1 LAAEPVAAAS
11 VQSRVM
17 SKPFRARNILASGKN
32 CMGEVLMFGMSV
44 YNERNGEIPEGV
56 NNHPARPNVVFMIGS
71 KLLLEGRESGDPIL
85 ECSEK

>member
-1 LAAEPVAAAS
+1 
-11 VQSRVM
+11 
-17 SKPFRARNILASGKN
+17 
-32 CMGEVLMFGMSV
+32 MGEVLMFGMSV

-71 KLLLEGRESGDPIL
+71 KLLLDGRESGDPIL